1 MKIKVNTLPLDG
13 GGLRR
18 ELSRTIE
25 VGVDMAYSPSPP
37 PSPLRARGSSGP
49 EATRGE
55 GDNWD
60 YFLSNLT
67 RLFNLSKMGLMAS
80 EAIKKRVE
88 KLREEIEYHNY
99 RYYVL
104 DQPEISDAQYDCLMR
119 ELQKLEEEY
128 PELRSP
134 NSPTQR
140 VGAPPLEA
148 FEIFRHTIPMLSLA
162 NAFDESEARD
172 FDKRVKKFLGTSA
185 DITYVAEPKLDGL
198 AVELVYERGQFVVG
212 STRGDGVNGENITQ
226 NLRTIKTIPL
236 QLIRKEIPAPERLEV
251 RGEVII
257 QLKKFKELNRK
268 REEMGE
274 PFFANPR
281 NAAAGSVRQLDS
293 KITVERPLEIYC
305 YGVGGV
311 RGRTFK
317 THSEI
322 LQTFPKWGLRTN
334 PNIKR
339 CQNID
344 EVLEYYHKMN
354 EKRETLPY
362 EIDGIVIKV
371 DRLDL
376 QARLGEISRSPR
388 WALAFKFQP
397 RQETTKIL
405 DIIVQVGRTGA
416 LTPVAVMEPV
426 RVGGVEVSRATL
438 HNQDEIDKK
447 DVRVGDTVVIQRA
460 GDVIPEVVQ
469 VITSK
474 RKGTEKKFRMPSKCP
489 VCGAEVIKDEAIHR
503 CNGLDC
509 PAQLKG
515 RIKHFASKRAMDI
528 EGLGLKLIDQLVNKG
543 LIKDVADIYYINKQ
557 ELIEL
562 ERMADKSA
570 QNIIDAIEKSKTKPL
585 SKFLYALGIR
595 HVGETTAEDL
605 ACHFPRLDD
614 LFRLSEE
621 DLMEVEGIGPEV
633 AASVIQFFRDKKNK
647 ESIELLKKAGVK
659 VIEPKIKEKGKLAG
673 KTFVFTGALKI
684 FGRDEARNLVE
695 SSGGMTTSSI
705 SKKVDYVVVGEDPGS
720 KFDRAKE
727 LGIKTLTEEEFK
739 KMIG

>member
-1 MKIKVNTLPLDG
+1 MV
-13 GGLRR
+13 
-18 ELSRTIE
+18 SE
-25 VGVDMAYSPSPP
+25 V
-37 PSPLRARGSSGP
+37 
-49 EATRGE
+49 
-55 GDNWD
+55 
-60 YFLSNLT
+60 
-67 RLFNLSKMGLMAS
+67 
-80 EAIKKRVE
+80 IKKRVE

-104 DQPEISDAQYDCLMR
+104 DQPEISDAQYDRLMR
-119 ELQKLEEEY
+119 ELEKLEEEH
-128 PELRSP
+128 PGLRSP

-140 VGAPPLEA
+140 VGASPLEA
-148 FEIFRHTIPMLSLA
+148 FEIVKHTLPMLSLA
-162 NAFDESEARD
+162 NAFDETEARD
-172 FDKRVKKFLGTSA
+172 FDKRVKKFLGSSA

-236 QLIRKEIPAPERLEV
+236 QLIRKEIPVPERLEV

-257 QLKKFKELNRK
+257 QLKRFKELNRK
-268 REEMGE
+268 REEIGE
-274 PFFANPR
+274 PVFANPR

-305 YGVGGV
+305 YGVGEV

-334 PNIKR
+334 PNIRR
-339 CQNID
+339 CENID

-376 QARLGEISRSPR
+376 QTRLGEISRSPR

-397 RQETTKIL
+397 KQETTRIL

-426 RVGGVEVSRATL
+426 KVGGVEVSRATL

-469 VITSK
+469 VVNSK

-489 VCGAEVIKDEAIHR
+489 VCGAEVIKGEAIHR
-503 CNGLDC
+503 CIGLDC

-528 EGLGLKLIDQLVNKG
+528 EGLGVKLIDQLVDKG
-543 LIKDVADIYYINKQ
+543 LVKDVADIYYINKQ
-557 ELIEL
+557 KLIEL

-605 ACHFPRLDD
+605 ARHFPRLDD
-614 LFRLSEE
+614 FFRLSEE

-633 AASVIQFFRDKKNK
+633 AASVHQFFRDKKNR

-673 KTFVFTGALKI
+673 KIFLFTGALKT
-684 FGRDEARNLVE
+684 FGRDEARILVE
-695 SSGGMTTSSI
+695 SLGGMTASSV
-705 SKKVDYVVVGEDPGS
+705 SKKVDFVVVGEDPGS
-720 KFDRAKE
+720 KFDKAKD
-727 LGIKTLTEEEFK
+727 LGIKILTEEEFK

>member
-1 MKIKVNTLPLDG
+1 
-13 GGLRR
+13 
-18 ELSRTIE
+18 
-25 VGVDMAYSPSPP
+25 
-37 PSPLRARGSSGP
+37 
-49 EATRGE
+49 
-55 GDNWD
+55 
-60 YFLSNLT
+60 
-67 RLFNLSKMGLMAS
+67 MGLMAS

-99 RYYVL
+99 RYYIL
-104 DQPEISDAQYDCLMR
+104 DQPEMSDAQYDRLMR
-119 ELQKLEEEY
+119 ELEKLEEQY
-128 PELRSP
+128 PEFRSP

-140 VGAPPLEA
+140 VGAHPLEA
-148 FEIFRHTIPMLSLA
+148 FEIVRHTLPMLSLA
-162 NAFDESEARD
+162 NAFDETEARD
-172 FDKRVKKFLGTSA
+172 FDKRVKKFLGSSA
-185 DITYVAEPKLDGL
+185 DVVYVAEPKLDGL

-236 QLIRKEIPAPERLEV
+236 QLIRREVPVPGRLEV

-274 PFFANPR
+274 PLFANPR

-293 KITVERPLEIYC
+293 KITAERPLEIYC
-305 YGVGGV
+305 YGLGEVT
-311 RGRTFK
+311 GRTFK

-334 PNIKR
+334 PYIQRYK
-339 CQNID
+339 NID

-354 EKRETLPY
+354 EKRESLPY

-376 QARLGEISRSPR
+376 QTRLGEIARSPR

-397 RQETTKIL
+397 KQETTRIL

-416 LTPVAVMEPV
+416 ITPVAVMEPV
-426 RVGGVEVSRATL
+426 KVGGVEVSRATL

-469 VITSK
+469 VVTSK

-489 VCGAEVIKDEAIHR
+489 VCGAEVIKEEAIHR
-503 CNGLDC
+503 CIGLDC

-528 EGLGLKLIDQLVNKG
+528 EGLGVKLTDQLVEKG

-557 ELIEL
+557 KLIEL

-570 QNIIDAIEKSKTKPL
+570 QNIIDAIEKSKTKSL

-614 LFRLSEE
+614 FFRLSEE

-633 AASVIQFFRDKKNK
+633 AASVHQFFRDKKNR

-659 VIEPKIKEKGKLAG
+659 VIEPKVKEKGKLVG
-673 KTFVFTGALKI
+673 KTFLFTGALKT

-705 SKKVDYVVVGEDPGS
+705 SKKVDYVVFGEDPGS
-720 KFDRAKE
+720 KFDKAKD

>member
-1 MKIKVNTLPLDG
+1 MLYALCD
-13 GGLRR
+13 
-18 ELSRTIE
+18 
-25 VGVDMAYSPSPP
+25 
-37 PSPLRARGSSGP
+37 
-49 EATRGE
+49 
-55 GDNWD
+55 
-60 YFLSNLT
+60 LSNLT
-67 RLFNLSKMGLMAS
+67 RLSILSKMGLMAS

-104 DQPEISDAQYDCLMR
+104 DQPEISDAQYDRLMR
-119 ELQKLEEEY
+119 ELEKLEDEY

-140 VGAPPLEA
+140 VGAPPLES
-148 FEIFRHTIPMLSLA
+148 FEIVRHTLPMLSLA

-172 FDKRVKKFLGTSA
+172 FDKRVKKFLGSSA
-185 DITYVAEPKLDGL
+185 NITYVAEPKLDGL

-236 QLIRKEIPAPERLEV
+236 QLIRKEIPAPERFEV

-268 REEMGE
+268 REEMEE
-274 PFFANPR
+274 PLFANPR

-293 KITVERPLEIYC
+293 KITAARPLEIYC
-305 YGVGGV
+305 YGVGEV

-334 PNIKR
+334 PNIQR

-376 QARLGEISRSPR
+376 QTRLGEISRSPR

-397 RQETTKIL
+397 KQETTKIL

-426 RVGGVEVSRATL
+426 KVGGVEVSRATL

-474 RKGTEKKFRMPSKCP
+474 RKGTEKKFRIPSKCP

-528 EGLGLKLIDQLVNKG
+528 EGLGLKLIDQLVDKR
-543 LIKDVADIYYINKQ
+543 LIKDVADIYYINKK

-570 QNIIDAIEKSKTKPL
+570 QNIIDAIEKSKIKPL

-605 ACHFPRLDD
+605 ARHFQRLDD
-614 LFRLSEE
+614 FFHLSEE

-633 AASVIQFFRDKKNK
+633 AASVHQFFRDKKNK

-659 VIEPKIKEKGKLAG
+659 VIEPKIKDKGKLTG
-673 KTFVFTGALKI
+673 KTFLFTGTLKT

-695 SSGGMTTSSI
+695 SLGGITASSV

-720 KFDRAKE
+720 KFDKAKE

-739 KMIG
+739 KIVS